1 MSINNLLAVL
11 PPPTTPNEVGAG
23 KQWPMID
30 GMFFPSDYVEF
41 INVYGSGRIADF
53 LVVFNP
59 FSQNV
64 DINFFDQLRFVVG
77 DFNDLVVSDSDYC
90 NCPLY
95 PVENGLIPVGV
106 TDNGDYIFWVVT
118 SKQNSDEWQVAII
131 ASRSPEVEYFK
142 DNLTSVLEGLL
153 IGRLRSSSL
162 PSSFASAGIR
172 FDII

>member
-11 PPPTTPNEVGAG
+11 PPPTTPNEAGAG

-59 FSQNV
+59 FSQNE
-64 DINFFDQLRFVVG
+64 DINFFDQFSLVLS
-77 DFNDLVVSDSDYC
+77 DFNELVASDRDYF
-90 NCPLY
+90 NYPLY

-118 SKQNSDEWQVAII
+118 SRQNSDEWQVAII
-131 ASRSPEVEYFK
+131 ASRSPEVEYFQGT
-142 DNLTSVLEGLL
+142 LTSVLEGLL
-153 IGRLRSSSL
+153 MGRLSSSSL
-162 PSSFASAGIR
+162 PSRFASAGIR